1 MTEFKVGDR
10 VVVEAPNYP
19 EWNGRGTVINLHDGD
34 PKVRFDRVRLPVGT
48 FRPEDV
54 RLVDPPFDPDITIPA
69 VKLDITRRAHC
80 ARIARDILG
89 DAADVYDVVTLAEFL
104 NGHEAPSI
112 SAAMDV
118 AGRNMSAGLIVGL
131 GEGARSFLP
140 SAGDPEPFRYKIT
153 DSDGVPMTVDGY
165 VVTGIGAHAVVIR
178 AGGGDLVGL
187 TKGDAIDLRD
197 KLTGLLG

>member
-118 AGRNMSAGLIVGL
+118 AGRNMSAGSLSASARAR
-131 GEGARSFLP
+131 GASSPAPATPSP
-140 SAGDPEPFRYKIT
+140 SATRSPTP
-153 DSDGVPMTVDGY
+153 TVFP
-165 VVTGIGAHAVVIR
+165 
-178 AGGGDLVGL
+178 
-187 TKGDAIDLRD
+187 
-197 KLTGLLG
+197 